1 MSCPQNPCDN
11 ATCPGLVEAECVVD
25 LGDCSVTW
33 FIGDKDVT
41 DLCQGQFYDTS
52 GEKRFEKQGM
62 KYNSYPHYKLISTT

>member
-1 MSCPQNPCDN
+1 M
-11 ATCPGLVEAECVVD
+11 VD

-52 GEKRFEKQGM
+52 GEKRFEKQG
-62 KYNSYPHYKLISTT
+62 KQEDA